1 MKVLMGD
8 PPTRYSV
15 GVQVGDVY
23 PAKGG
28 RGDTRFWLVV
38 SLGHSGQSAHMLGL
52 NADGVIVSTASYNSG
67 ALEERQRIGWC
78 ADVRGYCPRIE
89 WETDGAAP

>member
-1 MKVLMGD
+1 MGD
-8 PPTRYSV
+8 PPARFTA

-38 SLGHSGQSAHMLGL
+38 SLGHTGRTAHLLGL
-52 NADGVIVSTASYNSG
+52 NAGGEIVSTASYG
-67 ALEERQRIGWC
+67 ADVFADRPRIGWC
-78 ADVRGYCPRIE
+78 EDISGFCPRIE
-89 WETDGAAP
+89 WEV